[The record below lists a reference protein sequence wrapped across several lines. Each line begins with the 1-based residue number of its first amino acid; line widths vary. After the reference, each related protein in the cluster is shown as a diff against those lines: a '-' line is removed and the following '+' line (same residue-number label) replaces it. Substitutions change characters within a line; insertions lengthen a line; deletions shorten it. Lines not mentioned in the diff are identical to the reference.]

1 MTKRP
6 LLAGTAALA
15 TLAAS
20 APASAQTPSPE
31 WSKAV
36 PPGPIADTEI
46 TGDYAR
52 WSPRVSKD

>member
-6 LLAGTAALA
+6 LLASTAALA

-20 APASAQTPSPE
+20 PPASAQTPSPE
-31 WSKAV
+31 WSQAV
-36 PPGPIADTEI
+36 PSGPIVDTEI
-46 TGDYAR
+46 IEDYAR